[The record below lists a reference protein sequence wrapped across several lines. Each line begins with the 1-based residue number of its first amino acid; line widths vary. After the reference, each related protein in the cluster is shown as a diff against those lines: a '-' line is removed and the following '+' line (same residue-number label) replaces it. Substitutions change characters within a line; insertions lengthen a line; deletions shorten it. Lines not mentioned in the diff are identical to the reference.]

1 MIEEWKTIEGF
12 SRYKVSPDGEV
23 YDTKENRNMPQCV
36 NGGFSCCNL
45 IGDDGKKVL
54 CKVHRL
60 VALSYI
66 DNPENAHLVIH
77 KDSNRSNNHVDNLQ
91 WKPKN
96 VKEVKEKSQK
106 TLTLQNQVYT
116 YDEFASVANCE
127 ISILR
132 GRLKSGW
139 SVRECFTGIKEF
151 SGQGYEDEFYWYPT
165 KGEYESQAVKTRLTE
180 QSKVKEQ
187 RNIDNAVKRAERKAK
202 VHHGFGVYTNYP
214 INGIDGRKPLRVYYV
229 WQGIIARCYNTK
241 HDSYSQYGG
250 RGCTVSEKWRY
261 FQDFAIW
268 YSEQQKRGMG
278 NAHINWHVDKDILI
292 EGNLE
297 YGPETCCFVP
307 DDINTFFAGL
317 GDNKGFT
324 FSKGLW
330 LSSVTIFGSKNQRN
344 FKSEQEAVD
353 WYLAGKSQAA
363 KLLIWKYGSLLDT
376 RVIERLSEI

>member
-1 MIEEWKTIEGF
+1 MTEEWKTIEGYT
-12 SRYKVSPDGEV
+12 RYKVSPDGEV
-23 YDTKENRNMPQCV
+23 FDTKENRKMPQCV

-45 IGDDGKKVL
+45 IDDSGKKVL
-54 CKVHRL
+54 CKIHRL
-60 VALSYI
+60 IALSYV
-66 DNPENAHLVIH
+66 DNPENAHLVVH
-77 KDSNRSNNHVDNLQ
+77 KDNDRTNNCVENLQ

-96 VKEVKEKSQK
+96 VKEVKEKEQK
-106 TLTLQNQVYT
+106 TLTFQSQTYT
-116 YDEFASVANCE
+116 YDEFCIAADCE
-127 ISILR
+127 ISILK
-132 GRLKSGW
+132 GRLKLGW

-151 SGQGYEDEFYWYPT
+151 SGQGYEDELYWYPT
-165 KGEYESQAVKTRLTE
+165 KGEYDRAGVKSRVMHQQL
-180 QSKVKEQ
+180 QKEQ
-187 RNIDNAVKRAERKAK
+187 RNINNALKRAERQAK
-202 VHHGFGVYTNYP
+202 VHHGFGIFTNYP
-214 INGIDGRKPLRVYYV
+214 IKGIEGRKPLRIYYV

-250 RGCTVSEKWRY
+250 RGCTVSEKWRH
-261 FQDFAIW
+261 FQDFAVW

-278 NAHINWHVDKDILI
+278 NAHISWHVDKDILI
-292 EGNLE
+292 KGNLE

-324 FSKGLW
+324 FAKGLW

-353 WYLAGKSQAA
+353 WYWEGKSQAA

-376 RVIERLSEI
+376 RVIEMLSEI